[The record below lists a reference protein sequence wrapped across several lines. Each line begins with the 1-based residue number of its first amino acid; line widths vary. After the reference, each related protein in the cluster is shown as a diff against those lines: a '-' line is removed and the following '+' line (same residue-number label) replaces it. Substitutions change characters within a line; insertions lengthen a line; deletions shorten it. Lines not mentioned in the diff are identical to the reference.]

1 MITTIASRSIV
12 LALGLGFGL
21 ATACFDE
28 SVLENEDCASKADC
42 AKNQDCVQT
51 DYQAMLSNE
60 SSVGW
65 CRPEGEGCAIL
76 DVVVRH
82 TTPTVRPDDILTALR
97 AVSGFC
103 PPAPPLVTRLA
114 QGPLTGSGAQV
125 ADPLAAEKDAAG
137 P

>member
-65 CRPEGEGCAIL
+65 CRPEGEGCAVGVQPGCDCLREGTLYSCQSDDFEVVLCPTSQDDTCQCKLPTDL
-76 DVVVRH
+76 D
-82 TTPTVRPDDILTALR
+82 PPQPDNNA
-97 AVSGFC
+97 C
-103 PPAPPLVTRLA
+103 P
-114 QGPLTGSGAQV
+114 SS
-125 ADPLAAEKDAAG
+125 
-137 P
+137 